1 MQHSIGP
8 QLFGFPV
15 LAALG
20 YALAGSLTVRVV
32 KGVGGR

>member
-1 MQHSIGP
+1 MQFCIGP
-8 QLFGFPV
+8 QLFGFPA

-20 YALAGSLTVRVV
+20 YALAGPLTARVV